1 MTTNSHLWI
10 RESGEIR
17 LQIEQD
23 SIASSLQSST
33 SHKKD
38 EQNQVG
44 KQRSEV
50 HNLYQEQRG

>member
-10 RESGEIR
+10 RESGELR

-33 SHKKD
+33 SDKKD

-44 KQRSEV
+44 KQGSEV